1 LVILLNF
8 LSMPRRTKTHVVT
21 DFRRSQI
28 LAAARLTMARHGLA
42 RTTVDQIARA
52 ANVAKGT
59 IYLYFRSKKAIV
71 GDALDEGLAALEA
84 ATVPAIEGAGT
95 VEEKLRRFLTGMLGH
110 FDRHRDFV
118 ELCQF
123 ELGAEMRRQARQ
135 TFGRVYEAQTRA
147 WQAVFASDTDARG
160 VPRFN
165 PRHTALVVVGLAHGL
180 AVQRLRGWTDLS
192 LEAEADH
199 ATAMLWK
206 GLQRQ

>member
-1 LVILLNF
+1 
-8 LSMPRRTKTHVVT
+8 MPRPTKTLVVS

-28 LAAARLTMARHGLA
+28 LEAARVTMARHGLA

-84 ATVPAIEGAGT
+84 ATVPAIEGPGT
-95 VEEKLRRFLTGMLGH
+95 VEEKLLRFLTGMLGH

-135 TFGRVYEAQTRA
+135 TFGRVYAAQTRA
-147 WQAVFASDTDARG
+147 WEAVFAADTDAHG
-160 VPRFN
+160 VPHLN
-165 PRHTALVVVGLAHGL
+165 PRHSALVVVGLAHGL

-192 LEAEADH
+192 LEAEAAH

-206 GLQRQ
+206 GLRRQ